1 MCRCRGET
9 LSILRRFYEKKVGAG
24 KGGKLQR
31 FTKSRK
37 RVAVLQHDAVHF
49 GSTFHNQQIYLP
61 PRLNGKSEA
70 GFAGEVCRIDVG
82 IRAEE
87 QWTAVRFWSG
97 AGQQKPPVHTIFPQK
112 ALLSI
117 VGCAARPCR
126 RKSHPDQT
134 QRRAALVELTVPQPG
149 ARVQA
154 QRFAPAQDTV
164 IVQAVAVGQLTVC
177 NIIKQYLILVR
188 MCVEARVRANEAV
201 VQRSKG
207 AETGGGQVAAAFQPA
222 LPRASSRARL
232 IFFSMGM
239 PPSVS

>member
-1 MCRCRGET
+1 MLPRQSVCRCRGET
-9 LSILRRFYEKKVGAG
+9 LSILRRFYEKNVGAG

-207 AETGGGQVAAAFQPA
+207 PKRAVGRWRRLSSQPCAGRLAAPA
-222 LPRASSRARL
+222 DL
-232 IFFSMGM
+232 F
-239 PPSVS
+239 

>member
-1 MCRCRGET
+1 MRFRARACAAAWGEP
-9 LSILRRFYEKKVGAG
+9 LSILRRFYEKNVGAG

-97 AGQQKPPVHTIFPQK
+97 AGPAKATGSHGFPTKSAALHSWVRRPAVQAKKPSGPD
-112 ALLSI
+112 A
-117 VGCAARPCR
+117 AARC
-126 RKSHPDQT
+126 S
-134 QRRAALVELTVPQPG
+134 G
-149 ARVQA
+149 
-154 QRFAPAQDTV
+154 
-164 IVQAVAVGQLTVC
+164 
-177 NIIKQYLILVR
+177 
-188 MCVEARVRANEAV
+188 
-201 VQRSKG
+201 
-207 AETGGGQVAAAFQPA
+207 
-222 LPRASSRARL
+222 
-232 IFFSMGM
+232 
-239 PPSVS
+239 